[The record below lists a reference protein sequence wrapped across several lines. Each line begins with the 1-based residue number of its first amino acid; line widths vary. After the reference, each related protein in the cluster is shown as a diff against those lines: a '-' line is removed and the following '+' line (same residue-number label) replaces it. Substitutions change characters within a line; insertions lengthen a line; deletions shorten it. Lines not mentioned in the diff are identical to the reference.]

1 MTRLPAF
8 AAIALALTFAACGE
22 SKEDKAQT
30 AVCDARAD
38 IKTQVDELKG
48 LTVTTATLD
57 GVRANLKAI
66 RDSLSKMA
74 TAQRDLTGERKQEAQ
89 KANQTFKSE
98 VTSVTRELVT
108 SVSLA
113 DGKQQI
119 QAALDG
125 LASSYQAAFSPLDCS

>member
-1 MTRLPAF
+1 M
-8 AAIALALTFAACGE
+8 
-22 SKEDKAQT
+22 
-30 AVCDARAD
+30 
-38 IKTQVDELKG
+38 
-48 LTVTTATLD
+48 TTATLD

>member
-1 MTRLPAF
+1 MTRFPAI
-8 AAIALALTFAACGE
+8 AAIALALTLAACGE
-22 SKEDKAQT
+22 SKEDKAQ
-30 AVCDARAD
+30 ASVCSARAD

-98 VTSVTRELVT
+98 VTSVTSELVT

-119 QAALDG
+119 QAALEG

>member
-1 MTRLPAF
+1 MTRLPAI
-8 AAIALALTFAACGE
+8 AAIALALTLAACGE

-30 AVCDARAD
+30 AVCSARAD
-38 IKTQVDELKG
+38 IKTQDDELKG

-98 VTSVTRELVT
+98 VTSVTSELVT

>member
-1 MTRLPAF
+1 MTRLPAI
-8 AAIALALTFAACGE
+8 AAIALALTLAACGE

-30 AVCDARAD
+30 TVCSARAD

-48 LTVTTATLD
+48 MTVTTATLD

-66 RDSLSKMA
+66 ADSLSKIA

-89 KANQTFKSE
+89 KATQTFKSE

-125 LASSYQAAFSPLDCS
+125 LASSYQSAFSPLDCS